1 MLVARYDFLLKRMKM
16 MFTKLIKSCNKST
29 VNLKGLQIGGKQFTN
44 TCESNDIVVIIV
56 HFFIS
61 KQQSEKG
68 GFTKRFSLIY

>member
-1 MLVARYDFLLKRMKM
+1 M
-16 MFTKLIKSCNKST
+16 MFTKLIKSCNKGT

-44 TCESNDIVVIIV
+44 TCESNDILVIIIV

-61 KQQSEKG
+61 KQQSEEG